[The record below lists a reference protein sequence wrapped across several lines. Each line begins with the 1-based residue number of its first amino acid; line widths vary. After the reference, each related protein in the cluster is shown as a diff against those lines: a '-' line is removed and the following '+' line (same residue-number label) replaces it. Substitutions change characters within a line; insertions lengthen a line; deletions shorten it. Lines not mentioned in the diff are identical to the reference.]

1 MSNSSSSHSDRAT
14 RALATRQ
21 DDSQWSAFVYWTV
34 IATIFAEEEFIG
46 KEKSFRMPVVRLFG
60 PGFVQMFRDAIS
72 PFGNYGEIYDLT
84 VGKRIDRAGRNH
96 LNVIPF
102 GPQQLPF
109 PFP

>member
-1 MSNSSSSHSDRAT
+1 MSNSSSSRSDRAT

-21 DDSQWSAFVYWTV
+21 DDSQWSAFVYWTLM
-34 IATIFAEEEFIG
+34 ATIYAEEELID
-46 KEKSFRMPVVRLFG
+46 KKNSVQMPFVRLFG

-72 PFGNYGEIYDLT
+72 PFGNYGEIYNLT

>member
-1 MSNSSSSHSDRAT
+1 M
-14 RALATRQ
+14 
-21 DDSQWSAFVYWTV
+21 
-34 IATIFAEEEFIG
+34 ATIYAEEEFIHRNRAA
-46 KEKSFRMPVVRLFG
+46 EMPVVRLFG

-72 PFGNYGEIYDLT
+72 PFGNYGEIYDRT

>member
-1 MSNSSSSHSDRAT
+1 M
-14 RALATRQ
+14 
-21 DDSQWSAFVYWTV
+21 
-34 IATIFAEEEFIG
+34 ATIFAEEEFIDKG
-46 KEKSFRMPVVRLFG
+46 KSFRMPVVRLFG
-60 PGFVQMFRDAIS
+60 SKFEQMFMNAIS